1 MSCHKGRFD
10 TCDTGGSCRSSWS
23 LCTTSVKS
31 SAWKQT
37 TSLVIRGWSLLGKK
51 KKKRE
56 FQEFLKYFTPDH
68 YSSAQQKASLNQ
80 WPTSV
85 LHCEQNLNTSQ
96 QRIILKKEG
105 WFIDFPFFF
114 FLHFCCIH
122 NKSDICMDN
131 ILKSLRTGSN
141 CYYQSS
147 LCSRNHN
154 LPQFFHSIIE
164 QNNSAL
170 REKCKITK

>member
-1 MSCHKGRFD
+1 MQVQLK
-10 TCDTGGSCRSSWS
+10 S
-23 LCTTSVKS
+23 LHNISEVFSMKTNHIFGYTR
-31 SAWKQT
+31 
-37 TSLVIRGWSLLGKK
+37 LVTPRKKK

-105 WFIDFPFFF
+105 WFIDFPFFSF
-114 FLHFCCIH
+114 SIFAAFTTKVIFAWTTYWKAWERVQTATIKVLCVLGTT
-122 NKSDICMDN
+122 ICLN
-131 ILKSLRTGSN
+131 SSIL
-141 CYYQSS
+141 
-147 LCSRNHN
+147 
-154 LPQFFHSIIE
+154 
-164 QNNSAL
+164 
-170 REKCKITK
+170 